1 MLDLDLKDW
10 GILFAL
16 DLDSRQSFQ
25 SIGKKVGLSKEVV
38 NYRVKKLLDNGAIKN
53 FFVRI
58 DSSRLGIV
66 VFRTFLRLYN
76 LSPEKE
82 KELVDFIVSNEKVG
96 WCVCVDGNWD
106 LNFIYWAD
114 DINEFSGFWRGFLS
128 KYGDFVEDKWISVFD
143 RYIEF
148 PKLFLLRGKKAE
160 KIPSFAS
167 GRNKKTEP
175 DQKDLLVLS
184 ALSNNA
190 RTPTLDIAKK
200 TGLSAK
206 AVAVRIKKLKKDGVI
221 LGFGIGL
228 GLEKIGFEY
237 FKLHLRF
244 KRFDRK
250 RFHELL
256 EFAKFHPN
264 IIFTNELIGGD
275 DLEFDIYIENTEK
288 YHALLNEI
296 RYKFS
301 DLIKDFESFKYF
313 KELKHN
319 MFPRKAA

>member
-1 MLDLDLKDW
+1 MIDLDLKDW
-10 GILFAL
+10 RILFEL
-16 DLDSRQSFQ
+16 DLDSRQSLQ

-38 NYRVKKLLDNGAIKN
+38 NYRIKKHLEKGAIKN

-66 VFRTFLRLYN
+66 VFRSFLRLYN

-114 DINEFSGFWRGFLS
+114 GINDFSEFWRGFLS

-148 PKLFLLRGKKAE
+148 PKLFLLRGKKIGD
-160 KIPSFAS
+160 IPSFAC
-167 GRNKKTEP
+167 GRNKKIDL
-175 DQKDLLVLS
+175 DQRDLRILS
-184 ALSNNA
+184 ILSNNA

-206 AVAVRIKKLKKDGVI
+206 AVATRIKRLKREGVI

-228 GLEKIGFEY
+228 GLEEIGFEY

-244 KRFDRK
+244 KRFDKK
-250 RFHELL
+250 RFEELL
-256 EFAKFHPN
+256 AFAKFQPN

-275 DLEFDIYIENTEK
+275 DLELDIYAEDTEK
-288 YHALLNEI
+288 YHSLLNEI

-301 DLIKDFESFKYF
+301 DIIKDFESFKYF

-319 MFPRKAA
+319 MFPKKA